1 MCTINVTQTWTA
13 RTNFQRKEVT
23 HALDSTVINTM
34 TKSDLGRTGC
44 VSSYGSDMRLHSW
57 GSQEFKAGTWRRE
70 GRQRRNT
77 AYWLAFP
84 DSQPDFLY
92 VLGFP
97 THSHQSRLYPTG
109 LPIDQLF
116 FWYWK
121 YFFFVSDT
129 IFWLQFPLTS
139 PPIWIYTFPVSL
151 ENKQVFKE

>member
-44 VSSYGSDMRLHSW
+44 VSSYGSDIRLHSW

-92 VLGFP
+92 ILGFP
-97 THSHQSRLYPTG
+97 THSHQSKLYPTG

-121 YFFFVSDT
+121 YFFFCFRHYILITVSPNLSSHLDLHLSCL
-129 IFWLQFPLTS
+129 IR
-139 PPIWIYTFPVSL
+139 
-151 ENKQVFKE
+151 KQASI

>member
-1 MCTINVTQTWTA
+1 MPHKHELLEQIF
-13 RTNFQRKEVT
+13 RGRKRHT
-23 HALDSTVINTM
+23 CLRFHLINTM

-44 VSSYGSDMRLHSW
+44 VSSYGSDIRLHYW

-92 VLGFP
+92 ILGLP

-109 LPIDQLF
+109 LPIDQLCF
-116 FWYWK
+116 FLVLK
-121 YFFFVSDT
+121 IFFFCFRRYILITVSPNLPSHLNLHPSYL
-129 IFWLQFPLTS
+129 IR
-139 PPIWIYTFPVSL
+139 
-151 ENKQVFKE
+151 KQAAI

>member
-1 MCTINVTQTWTA
+1 MPHKHELLEQIF
-13 RTNFQRKEVT
+13 RGRKRHT
-23 HALDSTVINTM
+23 CLRFHLINTM

-44 VSSYGSDMRLHSW
+44 VSSYGSDIRLHYW

-77 AYWLAFP
+77 VYWLAFP

-92 VLGFP
+92 ILGLP

-109 LPIDQLF
+109 LPIDQLCF
-116 FWYWK
+116 FLVLK
-121 YFFFVSDT
+121 IFFFFVSDA

-139 PPIWIYTFPVSL
+139 PPIWIYTLPISL
-151 ENKQVFKE
+151 ENKQLSKE